1 MTVLLFVKGKCKN
14 KFLFI
19 FLLDIYHSDAYIHH
33 KARGT
38 LETSSKNRV
47 FLQHVPR
54 HRRKNAGIRCE
65 QMPENRWPPA
75 APVFKKN

>member
-47 FLQHVPR
+47 FPSTMSLGT
-54 HRRKNAGIRCE
+54 AGRM
-65 QMPENRWPPA
+65 QG
-75 APVFKKN
+75 